1 MVTDNFRKLL
11 LGPLIGHLKYI
22 IPITTMNTN
31 QPVWYAGDTSK
42 YISLTSDY
50 SSNGIYSAF
59 LGAFLKSKPTG
70 SGSAN
75 AYRGVCFGDGDTPP
89 TPADLNISGNAF
101 STYDALYNLST
112 GVDDSGHLYVKAHY
126 TITNTGN
133 EAFTIKEIGLFAAP
147 SLNKG
152 PDIAVAG
159 SFSILLDRTVL
170 DTPVTIPAGGIGQ
183 VEYTITFNLPTA
195 AADAEETE

>member
-11 LGPLIGHLKYI
+11 LGPLIGHLKKI
-22 IPITTMNTN
+22 IPITTMYTE
-31 QPVWYAGDTSK
+31 QPVWYAGDTSN
-42 YISLTSDY
+42 YISLTYNRDY
-50 SSNGIYSAF
+50 NGIYSAF

-70 SGSAN
+70 ISNAN
-75 AYRGVCFGDGDTPP
+75 SYRGVCFGDGDTPP

-112 GVDDSGHLYVKAHY
+112 GVDDSGHIYVKAHY
-126 TITNTGN
+126 TITNTG
-133 EAFTIKEIGLFAAP
+133 EQAFTIKEIGLFAAP
-147 SLNKG
+147 SLRKG

-159 SFSILLDRTVL
+159 SFSILLDRTIL

-195 AADAEETE
+195 T

>member
-11 LGPLIGHLKYI
+11 LGPLMGHLKNV
-22 IPITTMNTN
+22 IPITTMYTE

-42 YISLTSDY
+42 YISLTLNY
-50 SSNGIYSAF
+50 ASNGIYSAF

-70 SGSAN
+70 ISNAN
-75 AYRGVCFGDGDTPP
+75 SYRGVCFGDGDTPP

-101 STYDALYNLST
+101 STYNALYNLST
-112 GVDDSGHLYVKAHY
+112 GVDDSGHLYVKALY
-126 TITNTGN
+126 TITNTGD

-147 SLNKG
+147 SLRKG

-159 SFSILLDRTVL
+159 TFSILLDRTIL
-170 DTPVTIPAGGIGQ
+170 DTPVTIPAGGVGQ

-195 AADAEETE
+195 T